1 MANNNSGADAL
12 IGRILADAQA
22 EADAALADADKEA
35 ERIALIAKD
44 ERFRIE
50 NETAQ
55 KTKRLNDAA
64 QEKSRTN
71 AALDSR
77 KYALKVKRALIDEAF
92 ALAAER
98 MEQKSDEE
106 RSALIKALLIREAEG
121 GEMIIPAARDE
132 ANVKSVLA
140 EVNAALAQSNR
151 APLTIAPADAD
162 ITGGFIL
169 KAAGIRKELLLRGGA
184 QGSARGGGKRGSRNT
199 VRAIKSKRKAVTRS
213 CHRTAQFTPFRA
225 YARVSAA
232 L

>member
-22 EADAALADADKEA
+22 EADTALADADKEA

-44 ERFRIE
+44 ECFRTE
-50 NETAQ
+50 NETELR
-55 KTKRLNDAA
+55 TKRLNDAA

-92 ALAAER
+92 AQAAER
-98 MEQKSDEE
+98 MEQKSDAE

-121 GEMIIPAARDE
+121 GETIIPAARDE

-140 EVNAALAQSNR
+140 EANAALAQSNR

-162 ITGGFIL
+162 ITGGFIRQ
-169 KAAGIRKELLLRGGA
+169 AAGYEKNCSFAAVLRE
-184 QGSARGGGKRGSRNT
+184 
-199 VRAIKSKRKAVTRS
+199 VRAAEESAV
-213 CHRTAQFTPFRA
+213 AGILF
-225 YARVSAA
+225 AR
-232 L
+232 

>member
-22 EADAALADADKEA
+22 EADTALADADKEA

-44 ERFRIE
+44 ECFRTE
-50 NETAQ
+50 NETELR
-55 KTKRLNDAA
+55 TKRLNDAA

-98 MEQKSDEE
+98 MEQKSDAE

-121 GEMIIPAARDE
+121 GETIIPAARDE

-140 EVNAALAQSNR
+140 EVNAALAQSSR

-169 KAAGIRKELLLRGGA
+169 KAAGYEKNCSFAAVPREARA
-184 QGSARGGGKRGSRNT
+184 AEESAVAGILFGR
-199 VRAIKSKRKAVTRS
+199 
-213 CHRTAQFTPFRA
+213 
-225 YARVSAA
+225 
-232 L
+232 

>member
-22 EADAALADADKEA
+22 EADTALADADKEA

-44 ERFRIE
+44 ECFRTE
-50 NETAQ
+50 NETEL

-98 MEQKSDEE
+98 MEQKSDAE

-121 GEMIIPAARDE
+121 GETIIPAARDE

-140 EVNAALAQSNR
+140 EANAALAESGR
-151 APLTIAPADAD
+151 APLTIAPADQLRD
-162 ITGGFIL
+162 TGWH
-169 KAAGIRKELLLRGGA
+169 K
-184 QGSARGGGKRGSRNT
+184 QGCSESTGQIG
-199 VRAIKSKRKAVTRS
+199 
-213 CHRTAQFTPFRA
+213 
-225 YARVSAA
+225 
-232 L
+232 

>member
-22 EADAALADADKEA
+22 EADTALADADKEA

-44 ERFRIE
+44 ECFRME
-50 NETAQ
+50 NETEL

-98 MEQKSDEE
+98 MEQKSDAE

-121 GEMIIPAARDE
+121 GETIIPAARDE

-151 APLTIAPADAD
+151 APLTIAPAD

-169 KAAGIRKELLLRGGA
+169 KAAGYEKNCSFAAVLRE
-184 QGSARGGGKRGSRNT
+184 
-199 VRAIKSKRKAVTRS
+199 VRAAEESAVAGILFER
-213 CHRTAQFTPFRA
+213 
-225 YARVSAA
+225 
-232 L
+232 

>member
-22 EADAALADADKEA
+22 EADAALADADNEA

-50 NETAQ
+50 NETVQ

-77 KYALKVKRALIDEAF
+77 KYALKIKRALIDEAF

-98 MEQKSDEE
+98 MEQKSDAE
-106 RSALIKALLIREAEG
+106 RCALIKALLIREAEG
-121 GEMIIPAARDE
+121 GETIIPAARDE
-132 ANVKSVLA
+132 ANAKGVLA
-140 EVNAALAQSNR
+140 EVNAALAETGR
-151 APLTIAPADAD
+151 APLTMGQAAAD
-162 ITGGFIL
+162 INGGFIL
-169 KAAGIRKELLLRGGA
+169 RAAGYEKNCSFAAVLRE
-184 QGSARGGGKRGSRNT
+184 
-199 VRAIKSKRKAVTRS
+199 VRAAEESAVAGILFER
-213 CHRTAQFTPFRA
+213 
-225 YARVSAA
+225 
-232 L
+232 

>member
-22 EADAALADADKEA
+22 EADTALADADKEA

-44 ERFRIE
+44 ECFRTE
-50 NETAQ
+50 NETELR
-55 KTKRLNDAA
+55 TKRLNDAA

-98 MEQKSDEE
+98 MEQKSDAE

-121 GEMIIPAARDE
+121 GETIIPAARDE

-169 KAAGIRKELLLRGGA
+169 KAAGYEKNCSFAAVHRE
-184 QGSARGGGKRGSRNT
+184 
-199 VRAIKSKRKAVTRS
+199 VRAAEESAVAGILFER
-213 CHRTAQFTPFRA
+213 
-225 YARVSAA
+225 
-232 L
+232 

>member
-22 EADAALADADKEA
+22 EADTALADADKEA

-44 ERFRIE
+44 ECFRTE
-50 NETAQ
+50 NETELR
-55 KTKRLNDAA
+55 TKRLNDAA

-98 MEQKSDEE
+98 MEQKSDAE

-121 GEMIIPAARDE
+121 GEMIIPAVRDE
-132 ANVKSVLA
+132 ANAKSVLA
-140 EVNAALAQSNR
+140 EVNAALAQSGR

-169 KAAGIRKELLLRGGA
+169 KAAGYEKNCSFAAVLRE
-184 QGSARGGGKRGSRNT
+184 
-199 VRAIKSKRKAVTRS
+199 VRAAEESAVAGILFER
-213 CHRTAQFTPFRA
+213 
-225 YARVSAA
+225 
-232 L
+232 

>member
-44 ERFRIE
+44 ECFRTE
-50 NETAQ
+50 NETEL

-98 MEQKSDEE
+98 MEQKSDAE

-132 ANVKSVLA
+132 ANAKGVLA
-140 EVNAALAQSNR
+140 EANAALAQSGR

-169 KAAGIRKELLLRGGA
+169 KATGYEKNCSFAAVLREVRAAEESAVAGILFER
-184 QGSARGGGKRGSRNT
+184 
-199 VRAIKSKRKAVTRS
+199 
-213 CHRTAQFTPFRA
+213 
-225 YARVSAA
+225 
-232 L
+232 

>member
-22 EADAALADADKEA
+22 EADTALADADKEA

-44 ERFRIE
+44 ECFRTE
-50 NETAQ
+50 NETELR
-55 KTKRLNDAA
+55 TKRLNDAA

-98 MEQKSDEE
+98 MEQKSDAE

-121 GEMIIPAARDE
+121 GETIIPAARDE

-169 KAAGIRKELLLRGGA
+169 KAAGYEKNGSFAAVLRE
-184 QGSARGGGKRGSRNT
+184 
-199 VRAIKSKRKAVTRS
+199 VRAAEESAVAGILFER
-213 CHRTAQFTPFRA
+213 
-225 YARVSAA
+225 
-232 L
+232 

>member
-35 ERIALIAKD
+35 GRIALIAKD

-50 NETAQ
+50 NETVQ

-77 KYALKVKRALIDEAF
+77 KYALKVRRALIDEAF

-98 MEQKSDEE
+98 MEQQSDAE

-132 ANVKSVLA
+132 ANAKGVLA
-140 EVNAALAQSNR
+140 EANATLAETGR
-151 APLTIAPADAD
+151 APLTMGQADAN

-169 KAAGIRKELLLRGGA
+169 KAAGYEKNCSFAAVLRE
-184 QGSARGGGKRGSRNT
+184 
-199 VRAIKSKRKAVTRS
+199 VRAAEESAVAGILFER
-213 CHRTAQFTPFRA
+213 
-225 YARVSAA
+225 
-232 L
+232 

>member
-1 MANNNSGADAL
+1 M
-12 IGRILADAQA
+12 ADAQA
-22 EADAALADADKEA
+22 EADTALADADKEA

-44 ERFRIE
+44 ECFRTE
-50 NETAQ
+50 NETELR
-55 KTKRLNDAA
+55 TKRLNDAA

-98 MEQKSDEE
+98 MEQKSDAE

-121 GEMIIPAARDE
+121 GETIIPAARDE

-169 KAAGIRKELLLRGGA
+169 KAAGYEKNCSFAAVLRE
-184 QGSARGGGKRGSRNT
+184 
-199 VRAIKSKRKAVTRS
+199 VRAAEESAVAGILFER
-213 CHRTAQFTPFRA
+213 
-225 YARVSAA
+225 
-232 L
+232 

>member
-22 EADAALADADKEA
+22 EADTALADADKEA

-44 ERFRIE
+44 ECFRTE
-50 NETAQ
+50 NETELR
-55 KTKRLNDAA
+55 TKRLNDAA

-98 MEQKSDEE
+98 MEQKSDAE

-132 ANVKSVLA
+132 ANAKSVLA
-140 EVNAALAQSNR
+140 EVNAALAQSGR

-169 KAAGIRKELLLRGGA
+169 KATGYEKNCSFAAVLREVRAAEESAVAGILFER
-184 QGSARGGGKRGSRNT
+184 
-199 VRAIKSKRKAVTRS
+199 
-213 CHRTAQFTPFRA
+213 
-225 YARVSAA
+225 
-232 L
+232 

>member
-12 IGRILADAQA
+12 IGRILADAQT
-22 EADAALADADKEA
+22 EADAALADADNEA

-44 ERFRIE
+44 ECFRTE
-50 NETAQ
+50 NETVQ

-98 MEQKSDEE
+98 MEQKSDAE

-132 ANVKSVLA
+132 ANAKGVLA
-140 EVNAALAQSNR
+140 EVNAALAQSGR

-169 KAAGIRKELLLRGGA
+169 KATGYEKNCSFAAVLREVRAAEESAVAGILFER
-184 QGSARGGGKRGSRNT
+184 
-199 VRAIKSKRKAVTRS
+199 
-213 CHRTAQFTPFRA
+213 
-225 YARVSAA
+225 
-232 L
+232 

>member
-22 EADAALADADKEA
+22 EADTALADADKEA

-44 ERFRIE
+44 ECFRTE
-50 NETAQ
+50 NETEL

-98 MEQKSDEE
+98 MEQKSDAE

-121 GEMIIPAARDE
+121 GETIIPAARDE

-169 KAAGIRKELLLRGGA
+169 KAAGYEKNCFFAAVLRE
-184 QGSARGGGKRGSRNT
+184 
-199 VRAIKSKRKAVTRS
+199 VRAAEESAVAGILFER
-213 CHRTAQFTPFRA
+213 
-225 YARVSAA
+225 
-232 L
+232 

>member
-22 EADAALADADKEA
+22 EADAALADADNEA

-44 ERFRIE
+44 ECFRTE
-50 NETAQ
+50 NETEL

-98 MEQKSDEE
+98 MEQKSDAE

-132 ANVKSVLA
+132 ANAKSVLA
-140 EVNAALAQSNR
+140 EVNAALAQSGR

-169 KAAGIRKELLLRGGA
+169 KATGYEKNCSFAAVLREVRAAEESAVAGILFER
-184 QGSARGGGKRGSRNT
+184 
-199 VRAIKSKRKAVTRS
+199 
-213 CHRTAQFTPFRA
+213 
-225 YARVSAA
+225 
-232 L
+232 

>member
-22 EADAALADADKEA
+22 EADTALADADKEA

-44 ERFRIE
+44 ECFRTE
-50 NETAQ
+50 NETELR
-55 KTKRLNDAA
+55 TKRLNDAA

-98 MEQKSDEE
+98 MEQKSDAE

-121 GEMIIPAARDE
+121 GETIIPAARDE

-169 KAAGIRKELLLRGGA
+169 KAAGYEKNCSFAAVFRE
-184 QGSARGGGKRGSRNT
+184 
-199 VRAIKSKRKAVTRS
+199 VRAAEESAVAGILFER
-213 CHRTAQFTPFRA
+213 
-225 YARVSAA
+225 
-232 L
+232 

>member
-22 EADAALADADKEA
+22 EADTALADADKEA

-44 ERFRIE
+44 ECFRTE
-50 NETAQ
+50 NETELR
-55 KTKRLNDAA
+55 TKRLNDAA

-98 MEQKSDEE
+98 MEQKSDAE
-106 RSALIKALLIREAEG
+106 RSALIKALLIR
-121 GEMIIPAARDE
+121 E

-169 KAAGIRKELLLRGGA
+169 KAAGYEKNCSFAAVLRE
-184 QGSARGGGKRGSRNT
+184 
-199 VRAIKSKRKAVTRS
+199 VRAAEESAVAGILFKR
-213 CHRTAQFTPFRA
+213 
-225 YARVSAA
+225 
-232 L
+232 

>member
-22 EADAALADADKEA
+22 EADTALADADKEA

-44 ERFRIE
+44 ECFRTE
-50 NETAQ
+50 NETEL

-98 MEQKSDEE
+98 MEQKSDAE

-121 GEMIIPAARDE
+121 GEAIIPAARDE

-140 EVNAALAQSNR
+140 EVNAALAQSGR

-169 KAAGIRKELLLRGGA
+169 KATGYEKNCSFAAVLREVRAAEESAVAGILFER
-184 QGSARGGGKRGSRNT
+184 
-199 VRAIKSKRKAVTRS
+199 
-213 CHRTAQFTPFRA
+213 
-225 YARVSAA
+225 
-232 L
+232 

>member
-22 EADAALADADKEA
+22 EADTALADADKEA

-44 ERFRIE
+44 ECFRT
-50 NETAQ
+50 ETELR
-55 KTKRLNDAA
+55 TKRLNDAA

-98 MEQKSDEE
+98 MEQKSDAE

-121 GEMIIPAARDE
+121 GEMIIPAVRDE
-132 ANVKSVLA
+132 ANAKSVLA
-140 EVNAALAQSNR
+140 EANAALAETGR

-169 KAAGIRKELLLRGGA
+169 KAAGYEKNCSFAAVLRE
-184 QGSARGGGKRGSRNT
+184 
-199 VRAIKSKRKAVTRS
+199 VRAAEESAVAGILFER
-213 CHRTAQFTPFRA
+213 
-225 YARVSAA
+225 
-232 L
+232 

>member
-22 EADAALADADKEA
+22 EADTALADADKEA

-44 ERFRIE
+44 ECFRTE
-50 NETAQ
+50 NETEL

-98 MEQKSDEE
+98 MEQKSDAE

-121 GEMIIPAARDE
+121 GETIIPAARDE

-162 ITGGFIL
+162 IPGGFIL
-169 KAAGIRKELLLRGGA
+169 TAAGYEKNCSFAAVLRE
-184 QGSARGGGKRGSRNT
+184 
-199 VRAIKSKRKAVTRS
+199 VRAAEESAVAGILFER
-213 CHRTAQFTPFRA
+213 
-225 YARVSAA
+225 
-232 L
+232 

>member
-22 EADAALADADKEA
+22 EADAALADADNEA

-44 ERFRIE
+44 ECFRTE
-50 NETAQ
+50 NETELR
-55 KTKRLNDAA
+55 TKRLNDAA

-98 MEQKSDEE
+98 MEQKSDAE

-121 GEMIIPAARDE
+121 GEMIIPAVRDE
-132 ANVKSVLA
+132 ANAKGVLA
-140 EVNAALAQSNR
+140 EVNAALAQSGR

-169 KAAGIRKELLLRGGA
+169 KATGYEKNCSFAAVLREVRAAEESAVAGILFER
-184 QGSARGGGKRGSRNT
+184 
-199 VRAIKSKRKAVTRS
+199 
-213 CHRTAQFTPFRA
+213 
-225 YARVSAA
+225 
-232 L
+232 

>member
-22 EADAALADADKEA
+22 EADTALADADKEA

-44 ERFRIE
+44 ECFRTE
-50 NETAQ
+50 NETELR
-55 KTKRLNDAA
+55 TKRLNDAA

-98 MEQKSDEE
+98 MEQKSDAE

-121 GEMIIPAARDE
+121 GETIIPAARDE

-169 KAAGIRKELLLRGGA
+169 KATGYEKNCSFAAVLREVRAAEESAVAGILFER
-184 QGSARGGGKRGSRNT
+184 
-199 VRAIKSKRKAVTRS
+199 
-213 CHRTAQFTPFRA
+213 
-225 YARVSAA
+225 
-232 L
+232 

>member
-50 NETAQ
+50 NETVQ

-132 ANVKSVLA
+132 ANAKGVLA
-140 EVNAALAQSNR
+140 EANAALAQSGR

-169 KAAGIRKELLLRGGA
+169 KATGYEKNCSFAAVLREVRAAEESAVAGILFER
-184 QGSARGGGKRGSRNT
+184 
-199 VRAIKSKRKAVTRS
+199 
-213 CHRTAQFTPFRA
+213 
-225 YARVSAA
+225 
-232 L
+232 

>member
-22 EADAALADADKEA
+22 EADTALADADKEA

-44 ERFRIE
+44 ECFRTE
-50 NETAQ
+50 NETEL

-98 MEQKSDEE
+98 MEQKSDAE

-132 ANVKSVLA
+132 ANAKSVLA
-140 EVNAALAQSNR
+140 EVNAALAQSGR

-169 KAAGIRKELLLRGGA
+169 KATGYEKNCSFAAVLREVRAAEESAVAGILFER
-184 QGSARGGGKRGSRNT
+184 
-199 VRAIKSKRKAVTRS
+199 
-213 CHRTAQFTPFRA
+213 
-225 YARVSAA
+225 
-232 L
+232 